1 MTNINLGGTIRDLR
15 KQKGITQE
23 TLAAAL
29 SVTPQAVSKWE
40 SGVSYPEM
48 TMIPMI
54 AGYFEVSLD
63 TLFDYDVRKVK
74 THIQNILQEA
84 GKYFFDD
91 PPRYG
96 DTVRAALADNPGSED
111 LLIALLD
118 HYEYIL
124 RNFDDVTHLDEMID
138 IAHQL
143 ISSSRDFVKVC
154 DAKDNLAAAY
164 LKKGNYDK
172 AKEILETLPKAI
184 CLRDDYMSFRLSG
197 QDKIDAA
204 RRAKKYHLQDLY
216 LACWEEGNGLYK
228 TGEYE
233 KALHAYNHGL
243 TALTVFMVPG
253 GVAEGA
259 YLWNGMQTFHYG
271 FHLCRAG
278 CLKKLGRAEECPA
291 EVETAYRI
299 VSTAWS
305 DFEEKTDYY
314 MENFHECLEEFD
326 LKEFWG

>member
-1 MTNINLGGTIRDLR
+1 MADINLGSTIRELR
-15 KQKGITQE
+15 KQRGITQE

-40 SGVSYPEM
+40 SGVSFPEM
-48 TMIPMI
+48 IMIPLI

-63 TLFDYDVRKVK
+63 VLFDFDLRKIK
-74 THIQNILQEA
+74 THIQKILEEA
-84 GKYFFDD
+84 GTYFFDD

-96 DTVRAALADNPGSED
+96 STVRAALADNPGSED

-124 RNFDDVTHLDEMID
+124 RNFDDTTHLDEMID

-143 ISSSRDFVKVC
+143 ISSSRDFRKVC

-172 AKEILETLPKAI
+172 AKEILETLPNSI

-197 QDKIDAA
+197 KDKIDAA
-204 RRAKKYHLQDLY
+204 KRAQKYHLQDLY
-216 LACWEEGNGLYK
+216 LACWEEGNGWYHE
-228 TGEYE
+228 GEYE
-233 KALHAYNHGL
+233 KALAAYDHGL
-243 TALTVFMVPG
+243 TALTAFMIPG
-253 GVAEGA
+253 GRAEGA
-259 YLWNGMQTFHYG
+259 YLWRGMQTFHYG

-278 CLKKLGRAEECPA
+278 CLKKLGRADECPA
-291 EVETAYRI
+291 EVTQAYGIIR
-299 VSTAWS
+299 TAWS
-305 DFEEKTDYY
+305 DFEEKPDYY
-314 MENFHECLEEFD
+314 MENFRDQLKEFD
-326 LKEFWG
+326 LEEYRQ